1 MIQRNLKITIYATI
15 FLIALGAYTTASG
28 SGMGC
33 ADVYPLCDSGWLP
46 NFDNP
51 EQVTEWLHRLG
62 AAIVG
67 LCAFFAFFK
76 SFKTPFRKIAMTSC
90 LILLFQGALGAFTVK
105 TELQEPWLIFAHL
118 FTSMLFLGS
127 LAAWYTA
134 TENLEVNENTSA
146 FTRISKICCIFTM
159 LQIAI
164 GAMHVHLFKGSA
176 HVLITHIVLGFLVT
190 GFSMS
195 SMARAKRTKQDQK
208 IIKRSSWAAY
218 LSVLQILL
226 GAGVFLSMAAPSYPP
241 YITLHLMIA
250 AIIWFMH
257 VSNFFIKAEESI

>member
-1 MIQRNLKITIYATI
+1 MIQKNLKITIFATI

-76 SFKTPFRKIAMTSC
+76 SFKTPLKKIATISC
-90 LILLFQGALGAFTVK
+90 LVLLFQGALGAFTVK
-105 TELQEPWLIFAHL
+105 TELEEPWLIFGHL

-127 LAAWYTA
+127 LASWYSA
-134 TENLEVNENTSA
+134 TESLKVNQDTLS
-146 FTRISKICCIFTM
+146 FKKISKICCIFTM

-164 GAMHVHLFKGSA
+164 GAMHVHLFRGSP

-195 SMARAKRTKQDQK
+195 SMARSKRTKQDK
-208 IIKRSSWAAY
+208 KTIIRSSWAAY
-218 LSVLQILL
+218 LSVAQILL

-250 AIIWFMH
+250 AIIWFIH
-257 VSNFFIKAEESI
+257 VLNFFTKVEQST